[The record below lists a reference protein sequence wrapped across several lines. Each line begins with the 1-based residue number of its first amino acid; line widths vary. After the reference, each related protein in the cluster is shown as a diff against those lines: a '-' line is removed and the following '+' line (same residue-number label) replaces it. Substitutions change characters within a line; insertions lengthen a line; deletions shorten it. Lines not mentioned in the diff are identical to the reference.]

1 MKIEKIYII
10 KQKFTQHVQNA
21 VVIYVYVLI
30 LSNEKYYTK
39 QIFFFK
45 LILLLGTKIR
55 INNKLQSQKYRTNKH
70 KILDACTMIREKY
83 NILACCLYIIFY
95 LI

>member
-45 LILLLGTKIR
+45 LILLLLGI
-55 INNKLQSQKYRTNKH
+55 
-70 KILDACTMIREKY
+70 
-83 NILACCLYIIFY
+83 
-95 LI
+95 